1 MTITLAYTE
10 HLSETWLLERTYHAH
25 LRNGRELSV
34 PDLTSAMKQ
43 ISTFSVPLSTWQE
56 ISQEEAHTAYRQ
68 GIPVLLY
75 GEHSWKHLKGAMR
88 AWSSNRH
95 MRAIIYGTDVEQPE
109 VVTGTEI
116 AVCYL
121 DLQRGACSNA
131 TWRAWFS
138 SDNDIIFAYGS
149 ERSPITF
156 LGSYMQYPYTTHYTA
171 IAVDGHVH
179 DCADRFEAVQ
189 CFETLPSQE
198 VNTGNGLQ
206 VIFPQLCYYHEVTCP
221 SGTYRLE
228 FFGPRMDEQGYKVS
242 QVAAQF

>member
-1 MTITLAYTE
+1 MAITLAYTE
-10 HLSETWLLERTYHAH
+10 HRSETWLLERTYHAR

-34 PDLTSAMKQ
+34 PDLTLAMKQ

-56 ISQEEAHTAYRQ
+56 ISQAEAHAAYQQ

-75 GEHSWKHLKGAMR
+75 GEHSWEHLQGATR
-88 AWSSNRH
+88 AWSPNKH

-109 VVTGTEI
+109 VVMGIEV

-131 TWRAWFS
+131 AWRAWFS
-138 SDNDIIFAYGS
+138 SDNDMIFAHES
-149 ERSPITF
+149 ERSSITF
-156 LGSYMQYPYTTHYTA
+156 FGPYIQYPYTTHYTA

-179 DCADRFEAVQ
+179 NYADHVEALQ

-198 VNTGNGLQ
+198 VKTGNDLQ
-206 VIFPQLCYYHEVTCP
+206 TIFPQLCYYHEVTCP
-221 SGTYRLE
+221 GGTYRLE
-228 FFGPRMDEQGYKVS
+228 FFGSRIDEQGYKVN
-242 QVAAQF
+242 QAAAHS

>member
-1 MTITLAYTE
+1 MTLAYTE

-34 PDLTSAMKQ
+34 PDLTNAMKE

-56 ISQEEAHTAYRQ
+56 ISQEEAHTIYQQ

-75 GEHSWKHLKGAMR
+75 GEHSWEHLKGATK
-88 AWSSNRH
+88 AWSPNRH

-109 VVTGTEI
+109 RVTGTNV

-138 SDNDIIFAYGS
+138 SDKDIIFAHDS
-149 ERSPITF
+149 EHSPITF
-156 LGSYMQYPYTTHYTA
+156 FGPYVEYPYTTHYTA

-179 DCADRFEAVQ
+179 NYVDRVKAVQ

-198 VNTGNGLQ
+198 VNTGNDLQ
-206 VIFPQLCYYHEVTCP
+206 TIFPQLCYYHEVTCP
-221 SGTYRLE
+221 GGTYRLE
-228 FFGPRMDEQGYKVS
+228 FFGSRMDERGYKAN
-242 QVAAQF
+242 QAAAQS